1 MANLSRFQTAT
12 EIINQVAVEIGL
24 NASTAPFSDADPV
37 FNQMKALLSSGGQ
50 DLVHLSDWPILERTA
65 TFTTATGDTGVY
77 DLPADF
83 SHMIPQTNW
92 QRTQR
97 VPMPG
102 SLSPVMW
109 QYLAGSG
116 LAGSTIY
123 ASFRESRGE
132 LWLWP
137 QPPAVGVQVTFEYVS
152 RGWVYNGAPPQTS
165 GDAVVPVTG
174 TKFDP
179 TKLRD
184 TVQDPSDLILFD
196 PRLIQA
202 LLKVRTLG
210 ARGFNTTKAQDE
222 FDSVFESVTSHKA
235 SSPTLCLYPSNGGS
249 ASGLTPFNVPDT
261 GFGS

>member
-1 MANLSRFQTAT
+1 VANLSRFQTAT

-24 NASTAPFSDADPV
+24 NESTAPFSDVDPI
-37 FNQMKALLSSGGQ
+37 FKQMIALLSSAGQ
-50 DLVHLSDWPILERTA
+50 DLVHLADWPILSRIA

-83 SHMIPQTNW
+83 SHMIPQTAW
-92 QRTQR
+92 QQSTRLPVT
-97 VPMPG
+97 G

-109 QYLAGSG
+109 EYLVGSG
-116 LAGSTIY
+116 IGTATIY

-132 LWLWP
+132 LWLYP
-137 QPPAVGVQVTFEYVS
+137 QPPAVGVTITFEYIS

-184 TVQDPSDLILFD
+184 TIQAPSDLVLFD
-196 PRLIQA
+196 PRLMQA
-202 LLKVRTLG
+202 MLKVRTLG
-210 ARGFNTTKAQDE
+210 ARGFNTVKAQDE
-222 FDSVFESVTSHKA
+222 FDSVYESVTSHKE
-235 SSPTLCLYPSNGGS
+235 SSPVLSMYPAAHG
-249 ASGLTPFNVPDT
+249 TPLAPLNVPDT